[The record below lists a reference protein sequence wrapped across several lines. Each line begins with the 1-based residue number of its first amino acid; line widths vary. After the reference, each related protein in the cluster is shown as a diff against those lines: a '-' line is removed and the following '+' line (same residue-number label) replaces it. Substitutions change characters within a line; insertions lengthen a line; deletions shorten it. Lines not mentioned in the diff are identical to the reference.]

1 VVEGAEFLLTHRHI
15 VGRHLVHFLAAA
27 ACAFGA
33 LWLRP
38 WIAAVL
44 PPVPAVTFPWYLVL
58 LEWLWAELPSLLA
71 AEVSAW
77 SATAAYLALP
87 STGRLIAAVMA
98 HRGEAEPCLAASHEP
113 GGALAWLAAGA
124 AAYAAIAWIPLVGP
138 ASAVVLAC
146 PVLGAG
152 FVITVL
158 ERHGWSGGAV
168 RAFAT
173 SHWPL
178 LSGVGLGLIVGLVIP
193 VFNLAALPCAVAGTV
208 CLLRREVGA
217 VRVRTTGGT
226 IPYASPDRRR
236 SPR

>member
-1 VVEGAEFLLTHRHI
+1 MVEGAEFLLTHRRV
-15 VGRHLVHFLAAA
+15 VGRHPVHFLAAA
-27 ACAFGA
+27 ACSLGA
-33 LWLRP
+33 VWLGP
-38 WIAAVL
+38 QIAAVL
-44 PPVPAVTFPWYLVL
+44 PSTPAVAFPWYLVL
-58 LEWLWAELPSLLA
+58 LEWLWAGLPSVLA

-77 SATAAYLALP
+77 SAAVAYLALP
-87 STGRLIAAVMA
+87 STGRLIATVMA
-98 HRGEAEPCLAASHEP
+98 HRGDTEPYLTASREP

-124 AAYAAIAWIPLVGP
+124 AVYAIAWIPMVGP
-138 ASAVVLAC
+138 ALAVVLAC

-158 ERHGWSGGAV
+158 SRPGWAGGAV
-168 RAFAT
+168 RVFVT
-173 SHWPL
+173 SHWL
-178 LSGVGLGLIVGLVIP
+178 LVSGVGLGLIVGLVIP

-217 VRVRTTGGT
+217 VQVRTNGGT